1 MEKDS
6 VLLDGLKSSSD
17 RAIIRIYDA
26 YKTDFIRF
34 AARYSLA
41 SEELLDIYQDAVIVL
56 WEHAQQGRLD
66 ALKSSVKTY
75 LFGVGKYMILTRLKK
90 TAKQQ
95 VLTDDIAEIPD
106 QLHDENLHEE
116 RVASLREGFQQLG
129 DQCRTI
135 LRLFY
140 YEGKK
145 LDEIQARLGYT
156 NKDVL
161 KSQKSRC
168 LKQLKEL
175 TKGK

>member
-6 VLLDGLKSSSD
+6 VLLDGLRNGSD

-34 AARYSLA
+34 AVRYPLA

-56 WEHAQQGRLD
+56 WERAQQGRLD
-66 ALKSSVKTY
+66 ALKSSIKTY
-75 LFGVGKYMILTRLKK
+75 LFGVGKYMILNRLKK

-95 VLTDDIAEIPD
+95 VLTDDVAEIPD
-106 QLHDENLHEE
+106 PLYDETLHHD
-116 RVASLREGFQQLG
+116 RVALLREGFQQLG
-129 DQCRTI
+129 DQCRKV

-145 LDEIQARLGYT
+145 LDEIQAQLGYT

>member
-6 VLLDGLKSSSD
+6 VLLDGLKNGSD
-17 RAIIRIYDA
+17 RTVIRIYDA
-26 YKTDFIRF
+26 YKADFIRF
-34 AARYSLA
+34 AARYPLA
-41 SEELLDIYQDAVIVL
+41 SEEVTDVYQDAVTVL

-66 ALKSSVKTY
+66 ALKSSIKTY
-75 LFGVGKYMILTRLKK
+75 LFGVGKYMLLNRLKK

-95 VLTDDIAEIPD
+95 TLTDDVAEIPD
-106 QLHDENLHEE
+106 QLYDESLHQE
-116 RVASLREGFQQLG
+116 RVESLRVGFQQLG
-129 DQCRTI
+129 EQCRTI

-145 LDEIQARLGYT
+145 LDEIQAQLGYT